1 MLSTMT
7 RARKEIN
14 GSSDGYFHRT
24 CRSCGADMPSTAEY
38 EGPTTCSPACAAE
51 ASAAAKFGVDNS
63 KTVSAR
69 AIRLAQ
75 IKAKNAKEE

>member
-1 MLSTMT
+1 
-7 RARKEIN
+7 
-14 GSSDGYFHRT
+14 
-24 CRSCGADMPSTAEY
+24 MPSTAEY